1 MTSIQCAFSHQK
13 IHHIYI
19 YKHTCLRQNMQ
30 KMGTLINHINKA
42 IIIHNLVYRIE
53 QNIHECVFIVPS
65 SDTFSNPFFFSQQCT
80 APCNYSTL
88 QAHQP
93 ENAILNVMYNKTKK

>member
-1 MTSIQCAFSHQK
+1 
-13 IHHIYI
+13 
-19 YKHTCLRQNMQ
+19 MQ

-42 IIIHNLVYRIE
+42 IIIHNLVYGIE
-53 QNIHECVFIVPS
+53 QNIHDCVFIVPN

-93 ENAILNVMYNKTKK
+93 ENAILNVMYNKTKKKNNHTI

>member
-1 MTSIQCAFSHQK
+1 MFATKYTKNGNFDKSHQ
-13 IHHIYI
+13 
-19 YKHTCLRQNMQ
+19 QS
-30 KMGTLINHINKA
+30 NHN
-42 IIIHNLVYRIE
+42 NLVYRIE
-53 QNIHECVFIVPS
+53 QNIHECVFIDPS